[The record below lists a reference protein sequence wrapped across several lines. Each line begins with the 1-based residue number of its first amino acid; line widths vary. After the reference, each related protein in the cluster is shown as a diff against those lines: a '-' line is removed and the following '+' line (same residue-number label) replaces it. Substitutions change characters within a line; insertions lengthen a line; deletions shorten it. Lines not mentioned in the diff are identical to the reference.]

1 MFKSMHMQFLAV
13 ALAAAATVT
22 AVVPSGIAFAQ
33 TGSANEVVG
42 LWQADNGSLKLD
54 MFDAGGTYSARMLY
68 GVRVMEPDG
77 KTFRQDTKN
86 PDPKLRNR
94 SLERAVILKNLKWN
108 AGERRWE
115 GGSLYD
121 GSSGR
126 SVSAR
131 ATIVKG
137 KMELRAYV
145 GTPMMGRT
153 VVFHRVKS

>member
-1 MFKSMHMQFLAV
+1 MVKSTNMSVLAV
-13 ALAAAATVT
+13 ALVAATMT
-22 AVVPSGIAFAQ
+22 AVSPSQTAFAQ
-33 TGSANEVVG
+33 TSPADEVVG
-42 LWQADNGSLKLD
+42 LWEADNGSLKLD
-54 MFDAGGTYSARMLY
+54 IFDAGGTYSARMLY

-77 KTFRQDTKN
+77 KTFRLDTKN
-86 PDPKLRNR
+86 PDPNLRNR

-126 SVSAR
+126 SISAR
-131 ATIVKG
+131 ATLNKEE
-137 KMELRAYV
+137 MELRAYV

>member
-108 AGERRWE
+108 AGRTTL
-115 GGSLYD
+115 GGRQPL
-121 GSSGR
+121 
-126 SVSAR
+126 
-131 ATIVKG
+131 
-137 KMELRAYV
+137 
-145 GTPMMGRT
+145 
-153 VVFHRVKS
+153 

>member
-1 MFKSMHMQFLAV
+1 MLKSTNMSFLAV
-13 ALAAAATVT
+13 ALAAAAVT
-22 AVVPSGIAFAQ
+22 AVSPSETAFAQ
-33 TGSANEVVG
+33 TAAADQVVG
-42 LWQADNGSLKLD
+42 LWEADNGSLKLD

-86 PDPKLRNR
+86 PDPSLRTR
-94 SLERAVILKNLKWN
+94 SLERAVILKNFKWN
-108 AGERRWE
+108 ARERRWE

-131 ATIVKG
+131 ATLNKE

>member
-1 MFKSMHMQFLAV
+1 MLKSTNMSFLAV
-13 ALAAAATVT
+13 ALAAAAVT
-22 AVVPSGIAFAQ
+22 AVSPSETAFAQ
-33 TGSANEVVG
+33 TAAADQVVG
-42 LWQADNGSLKLD
+42 LWEADNGSLKLD

-86 PDPKLRNR
+86 PDPSLRTR
-94 SLERAVILKNLKWN
+94 SLE
-108 AGERRWE
+108 
-115 GGSLYD
+115 GSLYD

-131 ATIVKG
+131 ATLNKE